1 MAKKLKQST
10 EGLIIIAVGLFLL
23 INSLRISSN
32 PIQYEGWTNTL
43 AQAKFVPII
52 MSLGIMILGAILF
65 AKQMRG
71 KDQSAQLTK
80 AEWFR
85 MGVVLVMTVA
95 YTFSIVKFKFMVPT
109 IVYSFALIFF
119 LNWKKKKVWFLLLIS
134 LLAIVLGLY
143 AMPLL
148 INLKLPM
155 Y

>member
-1 MAKKLKQST
+1 MAL
-10 EGLIIIAVGLFLL
+10 GLFLL

-32 PIQYEGWTNTL
+32 PIQYEGWTNIL
-43 AQAKFVPII
+43 AQAKFVPTI
-52 MSLGIMILGAILF
+52 MSSGIVALGAILF

-71 KDQSAQLTK
+71 KDKSVQLTK

-85 MGVVLVMTVA
+85 MGVVLVMTAV
-95 YTFSIVKFKFMVPT
+95 YIFCVVKFKFLIPT
-109 IVYSFALIFF
+109 VIYAFALIFF
-119 LNWKKKKVWFLLLIS
+119 LNWKKKKVWVLLLIS
-134 LLAIVLGLY
+134 LLAIALGLY